1 MDNNAEI
8 QEPVT
13 DKKTLVEANLKF
25 GVMVALFVGG
35 LYYVIFKT

>member
-1 MDNNAEI
+1 MDNDTEI

-13 DKKTLVEANLKF
+13 YGKSKVEANLKF
-25 GVMVALFVGG
+25 GFMVALFVGG